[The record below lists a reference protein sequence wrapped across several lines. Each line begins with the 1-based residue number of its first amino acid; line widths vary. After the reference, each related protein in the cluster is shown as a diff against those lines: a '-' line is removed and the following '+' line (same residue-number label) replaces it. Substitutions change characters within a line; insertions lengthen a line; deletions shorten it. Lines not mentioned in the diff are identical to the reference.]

1 MMLTPVAEAKSA
13 SDQSRDSRSSRM
25 AAPADSR
32 LTAALR
38 AYSNTTQAYPLSSV
52 YTFSSR
58 FSCQGPSSMYMLLHT
73 FRAEGDILM
82 GHPCSVNPELW
93 FGYADDDGGD
103 GAAKARA
110 YEQSATE
117 ARLLCLRRC
126 PLAQQRL
133 CARYAVENRE
143 EYGVWAGVKLPGG
156 QYRKREQLA
165 QAHDTLRRIAAGEI
179 NPRQL
184 PDNAALLARREAN
197 AVPVTATVFHMPVRE
212 IGPRSA
218 A

>member
-1 MMLTPVAEAKSA
+1 
-13 SDQSRDSRSSRM
+13 
-25 AAPADSR
+25 
-32 LTAALR
+32 
-38 AYSNTTQAYPLSSV
+38 
-52 YTFSSR
+52 
-58 FSCQGPSSMYMLLHT
+58 
-73 FRAEGDILM
+73 M
-82 GHPCSVNPELW
+82 GYPCSVNPELW
-93 FGYADDDGGD
+93 FGYPDDDDGD

-133 CARYAVENRE
+133 CARRAVEHRE

-165 QAHDTLRRIAAGEI
+165 RAHDILRRIAAGEI
-179 NPRQL
+179 NSRQL
-184 PDNAALLARREAN
+184 PDNAELLARRERDT
-197 AVPVTATVFHMPVRE
+197 VPVTATVFQLLPAQIV
-212 IGPRSA
+212 PPSA